1 MDINWTSLLTGVA
14 GGIIPA
20 AVAYYMGKRNVEASL
35 QVNRDKIEA
44 DRESLK
50 LQLAQKEKELAAQFK
65 METEKLHSEDRK
77 RVCWEFLAAVNP
89 GTFSRNTFDFDKM
102 AFATAQ
108 LYMYCDDDTFS
119 YFENLV
125 RIINKREL
133 WNFGVLYK
141 KFSEEVINKQ
151 AMLREVKD
159 TRAVGSQYDATIE
172 ELLKK
177 EIQDSIDAER
187 KLTEVLSD
195 YSAQYEAALKATKKM
210 IMGEPLGKAEPVSGL

>member
-35 QVNRDKIEA
+35 QVNRDKIAA
-44 DRESLK
+44 DKESLK

-89 GTFSRNTFDFDKM
+89 GTFSRNTFEFDKM

-108 LYMYCDDDTFS
+108 LYMYCDDNTFS
-119 YFENLV
+119 YFNNLV
-125 RIINKREL
+125 TIINKREL
-133 WNFGVLYK
+133 WNFGSLYK

-151 AMLREVKD
+151 EMLQEIKNSNVN
-159 TRAVGSQYDATIE
+159 GFIYDDGFDKLLEQEIHNSIE
-172 ELLKK
+172 
-177 EIQDSIDAER
+177 AEQ
-187 KLTEVLSD
+187 KLTELLTT
-195 YSAQYEAALKATKKM
+195 YSLHYEVALKTAKKM
-210 IMGEPLGKAEPVSGL
+210 ITGEFIEKAQPVG